1 MQHHQEVTN
10 SETLLLRDSDHKHAA
25 AVVKNNIQHEE
36 ASKTLTHINTCRV
49 IFTLTKVLV
58 VGLFLALE
66 VQQAVAIP
74 QFSHTH
80 GTHGYLIGLTVFHQ
94 QVTHTDT
101 AARHAR

>member
-49 IFTLTKVLV
+49 IFT
-58 VGLFLALE
+58 
-66 VQQAVAIP
+66 
-74 QFSHTH
+74 HTH
-80 GTHGYLIGLTVFHQ
+80 RMTYQGPGCGPFPGPRGTVSCSHPTV
-94 QVTHTDT
+94 
-101 AARHAR
+101 